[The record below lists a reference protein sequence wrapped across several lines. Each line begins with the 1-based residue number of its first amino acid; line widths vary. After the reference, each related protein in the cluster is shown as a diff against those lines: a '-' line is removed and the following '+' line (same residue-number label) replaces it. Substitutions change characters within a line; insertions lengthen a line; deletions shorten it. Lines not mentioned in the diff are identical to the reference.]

1 MSLIET
7 FEKSRLATGAGEL
20 WRRGVTARFLDAV
33 GDGSLPEEAFRRW
46 LVQDYL
52 FVQGFTRFL
61 ALAASRTPRPAQSTM
76 IGGLA
81 ALDAELAWFEG
92 HAEARGLDLG
102 AAAHP
107 TCRRYVDFLVASA
120 YTKPVEALLA
130 ILYGVEVA
138 YTVAWGK
145 LETTG
150 PYAEFIEASVA
161 IPNLYISDADRRW
174 FDKPVPSFRGRMA
187 AGLPTQGTSFR
198 PSPFVLSMS
207 KDVIATTLNRV
218 GNYKPL

>member
-7 FEKSRLATGAGEL
+7 FEQSRLATGAGEL

-33 GDGSLPEEAFRRW
+33 GDGSLPEEAFQRW

-52 FVQGFTRFL
+52 FVRGFTRFM
-61 ALAASRTPRPAQSTM
+61 ALTASRTPRPAQSTL

-92 HAEARGLDLG
+92 HAEARSLDLG

-120 YTKPVEALLA
+120 FSDPFAVLLA
-130 ILYGVEVA
+130 IIYGVEVA
-138 YTVAWGK
+138 YTVAWGN
-145 LETTG
+145 LEATG
-150 PYAEFIEASVA
+150 PYAEFIDRWTSAEFQRYVA
-161 IPNLYISDADRRW
+161 ELLRLADTYADPGQQLAFNEVMRHEHDFWRMTW
-174 FDKPVPSFRGRMA
+174 RG
-187 AGLPTQGTSFR
+187 
-198 PSPFVLSMS
+198 
-207 KDVIATTLNRV
+207 
-218 GNYKPL
+218 

>member
-7 FEKSRLATGAGEL
+7 FEKSRLATDAGEL

-61 ALAASRTPRPAQSTM
+61 ALAASRTPRPAQSTL

-150 PYAEFIEASVA
+150 PYAEFIERWTSTEFQQYVA
-161 IPNLYISDADRRW
+161 ELLRLADAYPHLGQQPA
-174 FDKPVPSFRGRMA
+174 FDEVMRHERDFWRMTWRG
-187 AGLPTQGTSFR
+187 
-198 PSPFVLSMS
+198 
-207 KDVIATTLNRV
+207 
-218 GNYKPL
+218 